1 MVQRILPAPVFAHPE
16 VQTVQYL
23 WCFMQQIICLSL
35 IPCFGFKR
43 QTKEF
48 FMAACGIF
56 RGLSSHYFY
65 KFTIIGSQYT
75 PNQSQDQSGNLRPQ
89 GLARLVQQPLSPCSY
104 HFTAFSWQLY
114 NPNILQA
121 AREAHLARPLVEL
134 NRIFEEFRPILARK
148 AAPNRQGR
156 ALISTVGGLL
166 DASGGAICVWERG
179 GQLILS
185 ATWGLP
191 PAEARRLR
199 TLSQNTPACPGEPLG
214 RIGWVVL
221 EPGGRVDGSGW
232 PQFDRLLTAL
242 AENQHLA
249 LWPLARPLGSGMALL
264 RFKAAPQWGKDFAQA
279 VSNVLASA
287 VQSVLLQS
295 QVSHRQGDYS
305 RIFAN
310 SRDMIYLSTRDG
322 RWVDVNPAGVEMLGY
337 DSVEQLLSTPD
348 SAQKAY
354 LNPKDRQAF
363 RAAIEKDGFVK
374 DYEVSFQKRD
384 GTPIEVAITASVRE
398 RDGTVVGYEGI
409 IKDITASKRAQ
420 AQAQAE
426 HRLVASI
433 LEVMPVAIF
442 VVDRD
447 HKVMHWNKACEELT
461 GWPRER
467 IMGTDQVWKVF
478 NRPKGV
484 SLADVVVDDDPVR
497 LRTIYGKEN
506 LRPSPLAPEAW
517 EAEKFFQNLGGK
529 PRQLF
534 FTAAALRDKQGRV
547 TGAVEAILDTTDIM
561 ELQRKLAE
569 SEALYRTLVESNRE
583 GIVLHDYQRFVF
595 ANHSFLECFGLERL
609 EQAGSDFLE
618 LLADSCRR
626 QYLEWMRS
634 VERGSGA
641 QVFEGQG
648 IRPDGLFD
656 LEVTAT
662 PCPYQGSSAIL
673 FTTRDVTTRKSM
685 EEQLIR
691 SERLAA
697 TGKLAF
703 DIAHEVNNPLGGI
716 LTYAH
721 LLQEDMKGQDDLAPT
736 VDKIIKLT
744 NRCKIIVRG
753 LLDFAR
759 QDTPEKEPMDINRV
773 LLEVLSLMEG
783 HMILRRV
790 DIQQELQHHL
800 PVLWGQRAKLEQV
813 FLNMLINAAEAME
826 GKGELRLSTHWD
838 EAKGQVLVVFQDNGP
853 GMEEEVVR
861 RIFEPFF
868 TTKPRGRGTGLGLA
882 ISHGIIQQHGGEVK
896 VKTAPGRGCTFTI
909 TLPVND
915 AQVPRETWA
924 HPGGPDAPIIQQV
937 SRETFVIR
945 FQLRQIAIMRG
956 CLPGLR
962 VYSTTSSPR
971 FRASSASLRERGSRT
986 APPGA
991 RQGRARAREPG
1002 MSVTA
1007 RRGTVLKRSFSKSS
1021 PALPCTDRTRPAR
1034 PRLRTACFWKET
1046 RLARGSSRVTWRSG
1060 RARAST
1066 RPGKPAPEPISNRVS
1081 PWRWGTRARESR
1093 NRSSQAAAVSR

>member
-1 MVQRILPAPVFAHPE
+1 M
-16 VQTVQYL
+16 
-23 WCFMQQIICLSL
+23 
-35 IPCFGFKR
+35 
-43 QTKEF
+43 
-48 FMAACGIF
+48 
-56 RGLSSHYFY
+56 
-65 KFTIIGSQYT
+65 
-75 PNQSQDQSGNLRPQ
+75 
-89 GLARLVQQPLSPCSY
+89 
-104 HFTAFSWQLY
+104 
-114 NPNILQA
+114 
-121 AREAHLARPLVEL
+121 ARPLVEL
-134 NRIFEEFRPILARK
+134 NRIFEEFRPILARS
-148 AAPNRQGR
+148 APLNRQGR

-166 DASGGAICVWERG
+166 DASGGAVCAWERG
-179 GQLILS
+179 GRLLMS

-191 PAEARRLR
+191 PTEARRLR
-199 TLSQNTPACPGEPLG
+199 SLSQTPPACPGEPLG
-214 RIGWVVL
+214 RIGWVVMA
-221 EPGGRVDGSGW
+221 PGGQVDGSGW
-232 PQFDRLLTAL
+232 PQFDRLLTVL
-242 AENQHLA
+242 AQDQYLA
-249 LWPLARPLGSGMALL
+249 LWPLARTLGSGMALL
-264 RFKAAPQWGKDFAQA
+264 RFKTDPGWGQDFAHA
-279 VSNVLASA
+279 ASNVVASA
-287 VQSVLLQS
+287 VENVLLQN

-322 RWVDVNPAGVEMLGY
+322 RWVDVNPAGVDMLGY
-337 DSVEQLLSTPD
+337 DSVDQLLSTPD

-354 LNPKDRQAF
+354 LHPRDRLAF
-363 RAAIEKDGFVK
+363 QAAIEKDGFVK
-374 DYEVSFQKRD
+374 DYEVAFQKKD
-384 GTPIEVAITASVRE
+384 GTPIEVAITASVR
-398 RDGTVVGYEGI
+398 RRNGTVVGYEGI

-420 AQAQAE
+420 AQAEMQ

-442 VVDRD
+442 VVDRN

-461 GWPRER
+461 GWPREK

-478 NRPKGV
+478 NRPRGV
-484 SLADVVVDDDPVR
+484 SLADVVVENDPAR
-497 LRTIYGKEN
+497 LKGIYGKEN

-517 EAEKFFQNLGGK
+517 EAEKFFDNLGGK

-534 FTAAALRDKQGRV
+534 FTAAALKDKRGQV

-583 GIVLHDYQRFVF
+583 GIALHDYERFMF
-595 ANHSFLECFGLERL
+595 ANRSFLECFGLDHL
-609 EQAGSDFLE
+609 DQAGSDFLE

-662 PCPYQGSSAIL
+662 PCPFQGSSAIL

-716 LTYAH
+716 LTYSH
-721 LLQEDMKGQDDLAPT
+721 LLQEDLKAQPDMTPT

-790 DIQQELQHHL
+790 DIQQELRHGL

-826 GKGELRLSTHWD
+826 GQGELSLSTLWD
-838 EAKGQVLVVFQDNGP
+838 EAAGQIRVVFSDNGP
-853 GMEEEVVR
+853 GMEKEVAR

-882 ISHGIIQQHGGEVK
+882 ISHGIIQQHGGEVT
-896 VKTAPGRGCTFTI
+896 VKTAPGQGCTFTI
-909 TLPVND
+909 SLPVS
-915 AQVPRETWA
+915 ET
-924 HPGGPDAPIIQQV
+924 
-937 SRETFVIR
+937 
-945 FQLRQIAIMRG
+945 
-956 CLPGLR
+956 
-962 VYSTTSSPR
+962 
-971 FRASSASLRERGSRT
+971 
-986 APPGA
+986 
-991 RQGRARAREPG
+991 
-1002 MSVTA
+1002 
-1007 RRGTVLKRSFSKSS
+1007 
-1021 PALPCTDRTRPAR
+1021 
-1034 PRLRTACFWKET
+1034 
-1046 RLARGSSRVTWRSG
+1046 
-1060 RARAST
+1060 
-1066 RPGKPAPEPISNRVS
+1066 
-1081 PWRWGTRARESR
+1081 
-1093 NRSSQAAAVSR
+1093 